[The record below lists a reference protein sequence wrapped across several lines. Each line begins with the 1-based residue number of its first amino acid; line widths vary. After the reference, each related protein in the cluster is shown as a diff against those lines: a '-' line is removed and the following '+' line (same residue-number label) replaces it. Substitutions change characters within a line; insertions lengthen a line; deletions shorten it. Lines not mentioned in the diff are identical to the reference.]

1 MNNTMRTLLLSLIIM
16 TLALSCDNQR
26 IDNIKSKTAEIADSA
41 KIPLIQV
48 AFKNQKEFISFEFSQ
63 SDTIIA
69 SLDENSVFQA
79 ASLSKP
85 IFSYIVFLLADR
97 GVIDLDVPLA
107 EYTSIQRFENREW
120 ASKITARTV
129 LSHQT
134 GLPNWAT
141 SPSSDEWPSSVI
153 KFKFKPDS
161 AFSYSGEGYYLL
173 QRAVED
179 ITGKSL
185 ENLAK
190 EEVFTPFGMEHT
202 SYEWKEE
209 YDTLAADGFNRE
221 GESKGKGRHPRA
233 NSAYTLRTTARDYSK
248 FLDVLMEGQGLKKET
263 HQQMLSP
270 VTQAVRFAGK
280 PRECDSAIF
289 WALGVG
295 IEKDTEFDDVIFH
308 WGDNGNFKA
317 LFVIVPQKRSHLVY
331 FTNSARGHDI
341 IDQMVNLFFSP
352 KSPFKIGPWVNQP
365 EPS

>member
-1 MNNTMRTLLLSLIIM
+1 MRKLVSLLIVSVAFSCNT
-16 TLALSCDNQR
+16 QR
-26 IDNIKSKTAEIADSA
+26 INNIKSKTAEIADSA
-41 KIPLIQV
+41 NIPVIQV
-48 AFKNQKEFISFEFSQ
+48 AFKNQKEFISFELSQ
-63 SDTIIA
+63 SDTLIA
-69 SLDENSVFQA
+69 SADENTVFQA

-141 SPSSDEWPSSVI
+141 SPSSEEWPSSVV

-173 QRAVED
+173 QRAVEE
-179 ITGKSL
+179 ISGKSL
-185 ENLAK
+185 EQLAI
-190 EEVFTPFGMEHT
+190 EEVFTPFEMQHT

-248 FLDVLMEGQGLKKET
+248 FLDVLMEGKGLKRET
-263 HQQMLSP
+263 HHQMLTP
-270 VTQAVRFAGK
+270 VTEAVRFAGK

-295 IEKDTEFDDVIFH
+295 IEKDTEFGNIIFH

-317 LFVIVPQKRSHLVY
+317 LFIIIPTKKSHLVY

-341 IDQMVNLFFSP
+341 IDQVVNLYFSP

-365 EPS
+365 EPN

>member
-1 MNNTMRTLLLSLIIM
+1 MA
-16 TLALSCDNQR
+16 LALSCDNQR

-107 EYTSIQRFENREW
+107 EYTSIHRFENKEW

-129 LSHQT
+129 LTHKT

-141 SPSSDEWPSSVI
+141 SPSSEEWPSSVV
-153 KFKFKPDS
+153 KFKFRPDS

-209 YDTLAADGFNRE
+209 YETLAADGFNRE

-248 FLDVLMEGQGLKKET
+248 FLDVLMDGQGLKKET

-295 IEKDTEFDDVIFH
+295 IEKDTEFGDVIFH

>member
-1 MNNTMRTLLLSLIIM
+1 MRTLLLSLIIIA
-16 TLALSCDNQR
+16 LALSCYNQR
-26 IDNIKSKTAEIADSA
+26 IDIIKSKTAEIADSA

-107 EYTSIQRFENREW
+107 EYTSIHRFENKEW

-129 LSHQT
+129 LTHKT

-141 SPSSDEWPSSVI
+141 SPSSEEWPSSVV
-153 KFKFKPDS
+153 KFKFRPDS

-173 QRAVED
+173 QRTVED

-209 YDTLAADGFNRE
+209 YETLAADGFNRE

-270 VTQAVRFAGK
+270 VTQAVRFTGK

-295 IEKDTEFDDVIFH
+295 IEKDTEFGDVIFH

-352 KSPFKIGPWVNQP
+352 KSPFKIGLWVNQP

>member
-1 MNNTMRTLLLSLIIM
+1 MRIFALLLII
-16 TLALSCDNQR
+16 TVTFSCAPTTTND
-26 IDNIKSKTAEIADSA
+26 IKPTTAEIADSA

-48 AFKNQKEFISFEFSQ
+48 AFRNKKEFISFELSQ
-63 SDTIIA
+63 SDTIVA
-69 SLDENSVFQA
+69 SIDENSVFQA

-97 GVIDLDVPLA
+97 GVFDIDKPLA

-129 LSHQT
+129 LSHKT

-141 SPSSDEWPSSVI
+141 SPSSDEWPSSIV
-153 KFKFKPDS
+153 KFKFRPDS

-173 QRAVED
+173 QKAVEEV
-179 ITGKSL
+179 TGKSL
-185 ENLAK
+185 EQLAI
-190 EEVFTPFGMEHT
+190 EEVFIPFSMEHT
-202 SYEWKEE
+202 SYEWKDE
-209 YDTLAADGFNRE
+209 YDTLAADGFTRVGENR
-221 GESKGKGRHPRA
+221 GKGRHPRA

-248 FLDVLMEGQGLKKET
+248 FLDVLMEGKGLKKET
-263 HQQMLSP
+263 HQQMFSP
-270 VTQAVRFAGK
+270 ITKAVRFAGK
-280 PRECDSAIF
+280 PRECDSAIY

-295 IEKDTEFDDVIFH
+295 IEKDTEFGDVIFH

-317 LFVIVPQKRSHLVY
+317 LFIIIPQKKSHLVY

-341 IDQMVNLFFSP
+341 IDQMVDLYFSP

-365 EPS
+365 EPN